1 MTLSYRR
8 LVATITYED
17 SALSHSVLVLVTT
30 DNFFLFQ
37 DFEGVAFAG
46 VLLLDKQHFSVRA
59 FANDANL
66 IEVFGRHAGCLLS
79 LVGDEFLIFL
89 DLFLPLDNLE
99 IKKEIGLTPCFY
111 SSRVGFL

>member
-17 SALSHSVLVLVTT
+17 SAFSHSVLVLVTT

-37 DFEGVAFAG
+37 DFEGVAFTG
-46 VLLLDKQHFSVRA
+46 VLLLNEQHFSVRA
-59 FANDANL
+59 FADNANL

-89 DLFLPLDNLE
+89 DLFLPLNNLE
-99 IKKEIGLTPCFY
+99 VKRE
-111 SSRVGFL
+111 